1 MMEEEYPRIGPT
13 GRVTLLFTDIQSSTS
28 LWEAN
33 EECMSECIILH
44 DYILRSNLK
53 DHHGFEV
60 KTEGDAFMCAFPS
73 CVDAT
78 KYCIAVQRS
87 LVDAK
92 WPKEIY
98 NNYAARVQD
107 DGQGHIVWKG
117 LRVRM
122 GLHSGQPS
130 SKENPVTT
138 RTDYFGKDVNY
149 AARVSA
155 AGCGGQILI
164 SASSME
170 DLFPYCSDAFE
181 FDKEA
186 PFGMPEMQPIEFG
199 DLECWVQ
206 YIGQHGLKGISEAEH
221 LFQVTPFG
229 LEARQFLNPK
239 LEEPSIP
246 SRPRTNSR
254 GSVRSQTAILV
265 TEATAPPA
273 PRSFESLQMEEVEL
287 DSRLFS
293 HVVDSPHT
301 FPEGAGTL
309 RRVTDPSTPLFPTAP
324 GLFPLRS
331 LCESPVQLSQ
341 SSHTVPILRWPP
353 PSLSTTSPV
362 WRSRHFSLYSVT
374 AFLMSEG
381 APLYSFYPT
390 VRRPMTTPPHA
401 RSHLTPHTSHWHTHT
416 SNLSSTTL
424 CFKSITDTKRPLGP
438 SSPAPP
444 VL

>member
-1 MMEEEYPRIGPT
+1 
-13 GRVTLLFTDIQSSTS
+13 
-28 LWEAN
+28 
-33 EECMSECIILH
+33 
-44 DYILRSNLK
+44 
-53 DHHGFEV
+53 
-60 KTEGDAFMCAFPS
+60 MCAFPS

-155 AGCGGQILI
+155 VGCGGQILI

-170 DLFPYCSDAFE
+170 DLFPYCSESIE

-206 YIGQHGLKGISEAEH
+206 YIGQHGLKGISEGEH

-229 LEARQFLNPK
+229 LEARHFLSPHM
-239 LEEPSIP
+239 EDPD
-246 SRPRTNSR
+246 
-254 GSVRSQTAILV
+254 GVRSPTSVPRPHSRASARAHTAILV
-265 TEATAPPA
+265 AEVATTHVR
-273 PRSFESLQMEEVEL
+273 RSFESLQLEDVDL
-287 DSRLFS
+287 DPVPGLRLFS
-293 HVVDSPHT
+293 DVATHPHT
-301 FPEGAGTL
+301 L
-309 RRVTDPSTPLFPTAP
+309 PTGP
-324 GLFPLRS
+324 G
-331 LCESPVQLSQ
+331 Q
-341 SSHTVPILRWPP
+341 
-353 PSLSTTSPV
+353 
-362 WRSRHFSLYSVT
+362 
-374 AFLMSEG
+374 
-381 APLYSFYPT
+381 
-390 VRRPMTTPPHA
+390 
-401 RSHLTPHTSHWHTHT
+401 
-416 SNLSSTTL
+416 
-424 CFKSITDTKRPLGP
+424 
-438 SSPAPP
+438 
-444 VL
+444 